1 MIYEAP
7 YTPIL
12 GIKISPKVSKKTNPG
27 KSHGKPPNKINLA
40 NSNNTKQLERIRLC
54 IKILGLNLRIFIAA
68 KGAINAADNNNPINI
83 IIDIDIVIF
92 VFP

>member
-27 KSHGKPPNKINLA
+27 KSHGKPPNNINLA

-54 IKILGLNLRIFIAA
+54 IKILGLNCINFIAA
-68 KGAINAADNNNPINI
+68 KGAMNTADNSAPINTI
-83 IIDIDIVIF
+83 IEIDIIML